1 MEIQIPVGIV
11 FSRAAM
17 ESAWR
22 KSQAEGRTVRGED
35 LGLRYETQDAAD
47 LPPAAQKRFARFV
60 LQTMRQDAAEPEK
73 EVVTA

>member
-1 MEIQIPVGIV
+1 MVPIDP
-11 FSRAAM
+11 A
-17 ESAWR
+17 
-22 KSQAEGRTVRGED
+22 GE
-35 LGLRYETQDAAD
+35 LLLNNFNAAD